1 MIPAKGIIALEVKS
15 HDFVARRNGN
25 WEYGNEKPTRR
36 SPFEQAESAMYA
48 FRDRIGLLGKGI
60 PFSSAVAFT
69 NTRFAE
75 PAVEWKEWQVIDQS
89 SMGADQFVAKLLAI
103 ADANLRE
110 LFAMKT
116 DPQRR
121 ASVRWFDPSSNP
133 PSNELISTITAAVR
147 GDFEIHVDPRDLHRQ
162 REAEYKNFLDEQ
174 FEAIDAMAGEVRIL
188 FEGAAGTGKTL
199 LAIEEARRAHS
210 REERTLVLCFNR
222 LLGDFLRSELG
233 DSGSY
238 CGTLH
243 SFIAQIKTPS
253 TFGFPSSAEDFDQL
267 TKTVRE
273 ANTFV
278 DNFDT
283 IIIDEVQDF
292 CSIGADRM
300 FGDFE
305 NQAINFGSVM
315 SRQDFLNQ
323 FSNFR
328 NYRLTRNCRNRP
340 GIGGA
345 IEIYTQKSD
354 LYLGFRLPE
363 TSNNLRTVVADSHI
377 DLLKQCE
384 SEFLRLSKTYL
395 PSEIVILGL
404 TGEISTNE
412 VSDKFSPALTNDHI
426 KWSNGSSKAL
436 TTTVR
441 KFKGLEAQAV
451 ILTNLPDKADI
462 DLMYTGMSRAI
473 EEIVIIAPRVVLAR
487 FIGIQ
492 S

>member
-1 MIPAKGIIALEVKS
+1 
-15 HDFVARRNGN
+15 
-25 WEYGNEKPTRR
+25 
-36 SPFEQAESAMYA
+36 
-48 FRDRIGLLGKGI
+48 
-60 PFSSAVAFT
+60 
-69 NTRFAE
+69 
-75 PAVEWKEWQVIDQS
+75 
-89 SMGADQFVAKLLAI
+89 
-103 ADANLRE
+103 
-110 LFAMKT
+110 
-116 DPQRR
+116 
-121 ASVRWFDPSSNP
+121 
-133 PSNELISTITAAVR
+133 
-147 GDFEIHVDPRDLHRQ
+147 
-162 REAEYKNFLDEQ
+162 
-174 FEAIDAMAGEVRIL
+174 MAGEARIL

-199 LAIEEARRAHS
+199 LAVEEARRAHS

-222 LLGDFLRSELG
+222 LLGDFLRGELG
-233 DSGSY
+233 DSGSHI
-238 CGTLH
+238 GTLH
-243 SFIAQIKTPS
+243 SFIAQTKTLS
-253 TFGFPSSAEDFDQL
+253 TFSFPSSTEDFDQL
-267 TKTVRE
+267 TRIVRE

-292 CSIGADRM
+292 CSIGADQLVAEIIEQNRKAKIRM

-305 NQAINFGSVM
+305 NQAINFGSVI

-323 FSNFR
+323 FSNFQ

-426 KWSNGSSKAL
+426 KWSNGSSKVL
-436 TTTVR
+436 STTVR

-451 ILTNLPDKADI
+451 ILTNLPDETDI